1 MKTKTAKENL
11 TLEWSYLYR
20 CDVCLPGFH
29 SWLVCKIPIR
39 WRKGGELLNEK
50 NKVLTVYSLPWRRY
64 VQSFKPIRCTGV
76 VVEPAN
82 GFRIPNWF
90 HRWFSLVREGW
101 WAAQVWERGA
111 RCGAKKLISL
121 ASTLLLKMSDVYN
134 VRFRRK
140 WYGFHYDMVWYIHIR
155 VIFHSQDRYWLSLHV
170 TVVLFFQSIVNFSKK
185 NTNKTTNWEWW

>member
-29 SWLVCKIPIR
+29 SWLVCEIPIR

-101 WAAQVWERGA
+101 WAAQVWESGA
-111 RCGAKKLISL
+111 RWWAKKLISL
-121 ASTLLLKMSDVYN
+121 VLTLVVVGSSSV
-134 VRFRRK
+134 V
-140 WYGFHYDMVWYIHIR
+140 V
-155 VIFHSQDRYWLSLHV
+155 
-170 TVVLFFQSIVNFSKK
+170 VVLIVLTILHITNILHLVTKQHPKHSIY
-185 NTNKTTNWEWW
+185 T